1 MNKHC
6 IAVFLGVF
14 IIAKAWAIHPDI
26 TTVSTS
32 EVDIPMIALTFDDGP
47 HKVYTPKLLDGLKER
62 NVRATF
68 FVLGESVEQNPD
80 LIKRMSKE
88 GHLIGSHTY
97 SHVQLTKLSIEE
109 AEEEIHKAN
118 QSIYK
123 ACSMYPKFV
132 RPPYGSWNKT
142 LEEKTD
148 MNAVLWSVDPYDWK
162 VQDKDRIV
170 KEVLENVEDGSIILL
185 HDIYETSVDA
195 ALEIVDELK
204 KQGYLFAT
212 IEELQID

>member
-6 IAVFLGVF
+6 IAVFLGVVL
-14 IIAKAWAIHPDI
+14 IAKAWAIHPDI

-32 EVDIPMIALTFDDGP
+32 EVDIPMVALTFDDGP
-47 HKVYTPKLLDGLKER
+47 HKVYTPKLLDGLKKR

-109 AEEEIHKAN
+109 AEEEIHRAN
-118 QSIYK
+118 QSIYE
-123 ACSMYPKFV
+123 ACSQYPKFV

-148 MNAVLWSVDPYDWK
+148 MNAILWSVDPYDWK
-162 VQDKDRIV
+162 IQDKDRIV

>member
-14 IIAKAWAIHPDI
+14 IIAKAWAVHTDVAV
-26 TTVSTS
+26 VSTS
-32 EVDIPMIALTFDDGP
+32 EVDMPMVALTFDDGP

-62 NVRATF
+62 NIRATF
-68 FVLGESVEQNPD
+68 FVLGESVEQNPEI
-80 LIKRMSKE
+80 IKRMSEE

-97 SHVQLTKLSIEE
+97 SHVQLTKLPLAQ

-118 QSIYK
+118 DAIYE
-123 ACSMYPKFV
+123 ACNLYPKFV
-132 RPPYGSWNKT
+132 RPPYGSWNKK

-148 MNAVLWSVDPYDWK
+148 MSAVLWNVDPYDWK
-162 VQDKDRIV
+162 VQNKEVIV
-170 KEVLENVEDGSIILL
+170 KSVLSDVKDGSIILL

>member
-1 MNKHC
+1 MNKHY
-6 IAVFLGVF
+6 IAVFLGVL
-14 IIAKAWAIHPDI
+14 IIAKAWAIQTDVVE
-26 TTVSTS
+26 VSTN
-32 EVDIPMIALTFDDGP
+32 EIDIPMVALTFDDGP
-47 HKVYTPKLLDGLKER
+47 HKLYTPKLLDGLKER
-62 NVRATF
+62 NVKATF
-68 FVLGESVEQNPD
+68 FVLGENVEQNPT

-97 SHVQLTKLSIEE
+97 SHVQLTKLSIAQ

-118 QSIYK
+118 HAIYE
-123 ACSMYPKFV
+123 ACNLYPRFV
-132 RPPYGSWNKT
+132 RPPYGSWNKQ

-148 MNAVLWSVDPYDWK
+148 MSAVLWNVDPYDWK
-162 VQDKDRIV
+162 VQDTNKIV
-170 KEVLENVEDGSIILL
+170 KEVLTNVEDGSIILL

>member
-14 IIAKAWAIHPDI
+14 IIAKAWEIHPDI

-32 EVDIPMIALTFDDGP
+32 EVDIPMVALTFDDGP
-47 HKVYTPKLLDGLKER
+47 HKVYTPKLLDGLKKR

-109 AEEEIHKAN
+109 AEEEIHRAN
-118 QSIYK
+118 QSIYE
-123 ACSMYPKFV
+123 ACSQYPKFV

-148 MNAVLWSVDPYDWK
+148 MNAILWSVDPYDWK
-162 VQDKDRIV
+162 IQDKDRIV